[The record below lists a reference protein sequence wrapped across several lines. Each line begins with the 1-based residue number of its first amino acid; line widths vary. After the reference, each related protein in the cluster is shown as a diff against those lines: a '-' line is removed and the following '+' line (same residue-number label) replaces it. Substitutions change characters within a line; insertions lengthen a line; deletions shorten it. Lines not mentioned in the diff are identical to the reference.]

1 MVHEAPQNP
10 EIAKMPETAGVAP
23 SQRKAA
29 SPNAAHK
36 DAARGGAGNDADG
49 RRGASIEN
57 D

>member
-29 SPNAAHK
+29 
-36 DAARGGAGNDADG
+36 ARGGAGNDADG